1 MNPLLTLAAAAAITV
16 FHIWASRRRPRYWYL
31 GGIVPAL
38 WVAILIFLLANGAI
52 RPAEDYRHSPAHL
65 AGGPSGRQEKRAG
78 AHEGEGSVTHK
89 AISYP
94 FTKGAS
100 DMRALLVLLLTFVIL
115 AVQFHLGLRKRKLLG
130 AVLPAVMAA
139 LFVFISLAGKTTEY
153 IATGSLCVIA
163 IVIVW
168 AVGYAKSAK
177 HEKAALDKM
186 RAKDL

>member
-1 MNPLLTLAAAAAITV
+1 
-16 FHIWASRRRPRYWYL
+16 
-31 GGIVPAL
+31 
-38 WVAILIFLLANGAI
+38 
-52 RPAEDYRHSPAHL
+52 
-65 AGGPSGRQEKRAG
+65 
-78 AHEGEGSVTHK
+78 
-89 AISYP
+89 
-94 FTKGAS
+94 
-100 DMRALLVLLLTFVIL
+100 
-115 AVQFHLGLRKRKLLG
+115 
-130 AVLPAVMAA
+130 MAA